1 MRLPFCAAAMAFAV
15 LHLLAGCGGQ
25 TTTGGSTPKPGDAT
39 TANGA
44 PAARTFKP
52 IDPASVVFW
61 DRQTM
66 ETAQLITMIAE
77 EYNAGRQGLPVRVE
91 YLGEYNDLYRKV
103 SLSIQAREL
112 PAMAVAY
119 ESMTAEYA
127 ESGAA
132 IALDGYVHD
141 PEIGLTKD
149 EFDDFFPSVIAT
161 NTFAQLGNKMY
172 SFPLC
177 KSVLMMYFNKTVLAQ
192 AGIAEPPRTWDE
204 FLAQCR
210 QIKAKT
216 GKHAYAISVDCS
228 TINGWIFSM
237 GGEVTSGTTLL
248 YDSPEAIRVFE
259 LLETLVQEDLAY
271 QIQPGSY
278 FDREDFAH
286 DEAAFFF
293 RSSSHKPYT
302 QMLMAARPNDWGMAM
317 IPQSDPSNP
326 KTVLYGPNIC
336 VFSTTEEQQRIAW
349 GFVKHFTS
357 RDVCV
362 RWSLASGY
370 VPIRK
375 SAAEHPEIQK
385 YWGQWPYNRAA
396 FDCLQY
402 AKAEPNL
409 AGWQEVRSLVE
420 RAESAVLS
428 KMKSGKQ
435 AAQDLQKQ
443 ATAALASR

>member
-1 MRLPFCAAAMAFAV
+1 MRKQLVTAAILTIAAFG
-15 LHLLAGCGGQ
+15 LAGCGDQPVSNSGADAGV
-25 TTTGGSTPKPGDAT
+25 GGNASGRVFA
-39 TANGA
+39 
-44 PAARTFKP
+44 P
-52 IDPASVVFW
+52 IDPNAVVFW

-66 ETAQLITMIAE
+66 ETADLMTQIAGE
-77 EYNAGRQGLPVRVE
+77 FNAGRQGLPLKVE

-112 PAMAVAY
+112 PGMAVSY

-127 ESGAA
+127 ASGAA
-132 IALDGYVHD
+132 IALDDYVHD
-141 PEIGLTKD
+141 PEIGFAKE
-149 EFDDFFPSVIAT
+149 EFEDFFPSVIET

-177 KSVLMMYFNKTVLAQ
+177 KSVLMMYFNKAVLAK
-192 AGIAEPPRTWDE
+192 AGITEPPKTWDE
-204 FLAQCR
+204 FLDQCR

-228 TINGWIFSM
+228 TVDGWIFSM
-237 GGEVTSGTTLL
+237 GGQVTDGTRLL
-248 YDSPEAIRVFE
+248 YDSPAAIKTFE
-259 LLETLVQEDLAY
+259 LLETLAKEGLAY

-286 DEAAFFF
+286 DEVAFFF

-317 IPQSDPSNP
+317 IPQADPANP

-336 VFSTTEEQQRIAW
+336 IFKTTEEQQKVAW
-349 GFVKHFTS
+349 GFVKYFTS
-357 RDVCV
+357 RDVGV
-362 RWSLASGY
+362 RWALASGY

-375 SAAEHPEIQK
+375 SAANHPDILKHWE
-385 YWGQWPYNRAA
+385 QWPYNRAA

-409 AGWQEVRSLVE
+409 AGWQEVRALVE

-435 AAQDLQKQ
+435 AAQDLQAQ
-443 ATAALASR
+443 ATSALASR